1 MSITKHAGNNVL
13 QLLKKIFSDRNNK
26 ENCEIYITFNSQKI
40 GHVARQMG
48 VDVLVPVFVL
58 AQLELRARDSDGGR
72 EVPPRGV
79 FPKVRPMYML
89 PGEWGFYIH
98 FFRSTNITGL
108 NDVREHC
115 PTFGQIDILL
125 RELGPYQYLMY

>member
-1 MSITKHAGNNVL
+1 MQFPKNLACR
-13 QLLKKIFSDRNNK
+13 SDRR
-26 ENCEIYITFNSQKI
+26 
-40 GHVARQMG
+40 RQIG
-48 VDVLVPVFVL
+48 VDVLVPVFML
-58 AQLELRARDSDGGR
+58 AQLELRARDSDGGL

-79 FPKVRPMYML
+79 FPNVRPMYML
-89 PGEWGFYIH
+89 PEEGGFYIH
-98 FFRSTNITGL
+98 HFRSTNITGL